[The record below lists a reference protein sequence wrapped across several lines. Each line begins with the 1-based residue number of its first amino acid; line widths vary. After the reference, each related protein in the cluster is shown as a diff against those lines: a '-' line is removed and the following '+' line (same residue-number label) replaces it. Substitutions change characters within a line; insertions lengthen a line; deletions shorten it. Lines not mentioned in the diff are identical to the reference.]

1 MHSDSEK
8 VIKKED
14 IISSS
19 MEYAKVDPGFI
30 ELNNLGEYDVEIL
43 KSSLK
48 NPGGQTD
55 FQSRYFVANSQIT
68 PYKMVRQALMELE
81 VRHHAYMEVRT
92 SLRKAEVLD
101 RKFARDI
108 QALLDMGDE
117 IAAEMVQIDRD
128 KNWYDIGIWQRK
140 MRQAELEIKTYL
152 DIVKEHAKTPEEL
165 EYFTTDNPE
174 EERNYWVLRL
184 GKQAAMDM
192 ISFGRL
198 GAGNMD
204 SIAMMPKEDQIEVLT
219 VASQYSGLVNAK
231 MGQIGT
237 VIQKQIE
244 MAAQEDQLEL
254 PLISEGLEEEAKN
267 VLSAIESKVDGERL
281 QQLPG
286 ISEEA

>member
-1 MHSDSEK
+1 MHSDSDN

-14 IISSS
+14 IVSSS
-19 MEYAKVDPGFI
+19 MEYAKVDKGFV
-30 ELNNLGEYDVEIL
+30 EQHNLQEFDVAIL
-43 KSSLK
+43 EKSLQ

-68 PYKMVRQALMELE
+68 PYKKVKQALMELE
-81 VRHHAYMEVRT
+81 VRHHAYIEIRT

-108 QALLDMGDE
+108 QTLLDMGDD
-117 IAAEMVQIDRD
+117 IGAEMVQIDRD

-140 MRQAELEIKTYL
+140 LRQAEIEIQTYL

-165 EYFTTDNPE
+165 EYFTTDNEE
-174 EERNYWVLRL
+174 EERNYWVLRM

-198 GAGNMD
+198 GSGNMD
-204 SIAMMPKEDQIEVLT
+204 SIAMMDREDQIEVLT
-219 VASQYSGLVNAK
+219 IATQYSGMVNAK
-231 MGQIGT
+231 MGEIGQT
-237 VIQKQIE
+237 IQRQIE
-244 MAAQEDQLEL
+244 LAVNNNQLEL
-254 PLISEGLEEEAKN
+254 PIIEEGLEEEAKS

-286 ISEEA
+286 VSEEA